1 MTERWIARLCLVVVL
16 AMVAGMV
23 GAWSA
28 SGSPADEALP
38 QTSPRNQPGALA
50 APADAKCID
59 VDPETGTGPSYGEH
73 QLNAVVTDGAKSTGG
88 GEDSCSGAPIQDVQ
102 VVWVIEDDTPDAW
115 FSSQD
120 GVATTKTIDGGNA
133 NPNSVTTQT
142 KADGTTFV
150 RVRLNDPTANGENR
164 FGAHFGDDVSE
175 PGSDEL
181 CDVPVLG
188 FPCPGEAANEDDVRF
203 SWFTAT
209 PTPTP
214 TASPTPTGT
223 PTATPTPTAPAKVER
238 DVSMLAPDR
247 VKSGGRA
254 TFSGRVTSA
263 EDECVR
269 GQFVRIQR
277 RAVGEDTFTEFD
289 STTSDDAGSYLVTR
303 PVDFN
308 ADYRAVVGE
317 GDACAEATSEEHTV
331 LAQAAV
337 VASAS
342 PGRPRRGAR
351 FTISGSVRPSKE
363 GTTVQLQR
371 KQNGDWRLV
380 RRAELGPDSI
390 FRFRLRARFDK
401 ASFRARWVSQ
411 DELNE
416 TGTRRLEI
424 KTRR

>member
-1 MTERWIARLCLVVVL
+1 MTERWIARLSLILVL
-16 AMVAGMV
+16 AMVGGMLGV
-23 GAWSA
+23 WSA
-28 SGSPADEALP
+28 SGSPAGEPLRA
-38 QTSPRNQPGALA
+38 TSDQHDGAAALA

-73 QLNAVVTDGAKSTGG
+73 QLNAVVTDGAKSTSGG
-88 GEDSCSGAPIQDVQ
+88 DDSCSGAPVADVQ

-120 GVATTKTIDGGNA
+120 SVPTTKTISGGNA

-150 RVRLNDPTANGENR
+150 RVQLNDPMANGENR
-164 FGAHFGDDVSE
+164 FGAHFGDDVPE
-175 PGSDEL
+175 PGSSTS

-188 FPCPGEAANEDDVRF
+188 FPCPGEAANEDDVKF
-203 SWFTAT
+203 SWVTA
-209 PTPTP
+209 TPTP
-214 TASPTPTGT
+214 TASPTPTAT
-223 PTATPTPTAPAKVER
+223 PTATPTPTTPAKVER
-238 DVSMLAPDR
+238 NLSMLAPDK

-254 TFSGRVTSA
+254 TFSGRLTSA
-263 EDECVR
+263 ENECVS

-277 RAVGEDTFTEFD
+277 RAVGEEAFTEFD
-289 STTSDDAGSYLVTR
+289 STTTDDAGSYLVTR

-317 GDACAEATSEEHTV
+317 GDACAEAMSAEHTV
-331 LAQAAV
+331 LAGAAV
-337 VASAS
+337 TASAS
-342 PGRPRRGAR
+342 PGKPRRGAR
-351 FTISGSVRPSKE
+351 FTISGSVRPVKE

-371 KQNGDWRLV
+371 KQNGGWRLV
-380 RRAELGPDSI
+380 RRAELGPDSV
-390 FRFRLRARFDK
+390 FRFRLRAKFGN
-401 ASFRARWVSQ
+401 ATFRARWVSQ

-416 TGTRRLEI
+416 TGARRLTV